1 MQPDIYPTAAPNGL
15 VSIPDS
21 LLDRLIASARGWH
34 SIQIAVVGFI
44 GACGVFR
51 DGSGD
56 TAPSYFQWL
65 SMALAVVALILAV
78 SATYVVG
85 RVAYPFYGGPPIA
98 DEATAVAEGSAKL
111 RTGVRVTV
119 LAILLIGIASV
130 PSWWPSK
137 EAGGAGAAPV
147 QVQTTSGERAC
158 GTVVSSAA
166 GVLTLQTSVRK
177 VQVDLANLLS
187 VEPVDSCA

>member
-1 MQPDIYPTAAPNGL
+1 MQPDIYPSAAPNGL
-15 VSIPDS
+15 VSVQDS
-21 LLDRLIASARGWH
+21 MLDRLIASARGWH

-98 DEATAVAEGSAKL
+98 DEAAAVAAGSAKL
-111 RTGVRVTV
+111 RAGVRTTV
-119 LAILLIGIASV
+119 LAILLIGVASV

-137 EAGGAGAAPV
+137 EAGGGDTASV
-147 QVQTTSGERAC
+147 QVLATSGERAC

-166 GVLTLQTSVRK
+166 GVLTLQTASRR
-177 VQVDLANLLS
+177 VQVELANLIS
-187 VEPVDSCA
+187 IEPVGSCA